1 MSDKQAYELTR
12 EDLINFSAWFFPMDA
27 TVEDELTVRPL
38 TEKEACTAF
47 QVLVRT
53 SFVGARGSVYLG
65 FLYWNSIALVEYVK
79 PVILSEGGEA
89 ISFWNGIIKPQWNGS
104 EFSASLRADLP
115 ISYMS
120 EPFVNLP
127 SLRGKLEGLYY
138 LAEDQVCCIK

>member
-38 TEKEACTAF
+38 TEKEACTDF
-47 QVLVRT
+47 QVVVRT
-53 SFVGARGSVYLG
+53 SFFGARGSVYLG
-65 FLYWNSIALVEYVK
+65 FLYWSSITPVEYVK

-120 EPFVNLP
+120 EPFVDLP
-127 SLRGKLEGLYY
+127 SLRGNSK
-138 LAEDQVCCIK
+138 AFIISPRIRCAA